1 MYSNRLIF
9 KTSTDDK
16 IYYLKDTILID
27 FGVNRNGI
35 STSELNSGT
44 NDLYKTAFNQHLS
57 QEKID
62 YLVNHDVHDY
72 LINECELLGIDSNYS
87 TGLVTLAE
95 MKNVSIVTKSFRNV
109 EVTAIVTAGVR
120 TNATRAGDPA
130 SYWEENGEFHLG
142 TINIILLTN
151 VCLEKSTL
159 TEAFMTA
166 TEAKTVA
173 LNDLR
178 IPSQYSN
185 GYATGTGTDGVAIF
199 SNTDSEDIITNAGKH
214 SKLGELI
221 AATIIE
227 AIPKAISKQVW
238 ITKKSQSNA
247 LVRLNRFTLDIN
259 EFYDS
264 LDCDKFEFIKQLR
277 IDAKKQ
283 ENVVITTSVLNLID
297 EAENN
302 LVKKQDA
309 YDLAMKIKENCNS
322 YPIRTLLE
330 YWINYFIL
338 IVQEYHDLF

>member
-9 KTSTDDK
+9 KTSLDDE
-16 IYYLKDTILID
+16 IFYLKDTILIN
-27 FGVNRNGI
+27 FAVNRNGV
-35 STSELNSGT
+35 STSLLNSGT
-44 NDLYKTAFNQHLS
+44 NDLYKSVFNQHLS

-62 YLVNHDVHDY
+62 YLVDHDVCEY
-72 LINECELLGIDSNYS
+72 LINECNNLDIDSEFA

-95 MKNVSIVTKSFRNV
+95 MKNVSIVTKAFKGT
-109 EVTAIVTAGVR
+109 EVTAVVTAGVR
-120 TNATRAGDPA
+120 TNATRAGDPS
-130 SYWEENGEFHLG
+130 SYWEENGKFHFG

-151 VCLEKSTL
+151 VCLDKSTL
-159 TEAFMTA
+159 LEAFMTA

-185 GYATGTGTDGVAIF
+185 GFATGTGTDGLAIF
-199 SNTDSEDIITNAGKH
+199 SNTDSENKLTNAGKH

-247 LVRLNRFTLDIN
+247 LVRLNRLKLDIN
-259 EFYDS
+259 EFYKE

-277 IDAKKQ
+277 IDARKQ
-283 ENVVITTSVLNLID
+283 DNVAITTSILNLID
-297 EAENN
+297 EYENG
-302 LVKKQDA
+302 LIQKHEA
-309 YDLAMKIKENCNS
+309 YELALKIKEESNS
-322 YPIRTLLE
+322 NPIKKILE
-330 YWINYFIL
+330 YWINYFIR
-338 IVQEYHDLF
+338 

>member
-9 KTSTDDK
+9 KTSLDDE
-16 IYYLKDTILID
+16 IFYLKDTILIN
-27 FGVNRNGI
+27 FTLNRNGV
-35 STSELNSGT
+35 STSQLNSGT
-44 NDLYKTAFNQHLS
+44 NDLYKSVFNQHLS

-62 YLVNHDVHDY
+62 YLVDHDVCEY
-72 LINECELLGIDSNYS
+72 LINECNNLDIDSEFA

-95 MKNVSIVTKSFRNV
+95 MKNVSIVTKAFKGT
-109 EVTAIVTAGVR
+109 EVTAVVTAGVR
-120 TNATRAGDPA
+120 TNATRAGDPS
-130 SYWEENGEFHLG
+130 SYWEENGKFHFG

-151 VCLEKSTL
+151 VCLDKSTL
-159 TEAFMTA
+159 LEAFMPA

-185 GYATGTGTDGVAIF
+185 GFATGTGTDGLAIF
-199 SNTDSEDIITNAGKH
+199 SNTDSENKLTNAGKH

-247 LVRLNRFTLDIN
+247 LVRLNRFKLDIN
-259 EFYDS
+259 EFYKE

-277 IDAKKQ
+277 IDARKQ
-283 ENVVITTSVLNLID
+283 DNVAITTSILNLID
-297 EAENN
+297 EYENG
-302 LVKKQDA
+302 LIQKHEA
-309 YDLAMKIKENCNS
+309 YELALKIKEESNS
-322 YPIRTLLE
+322 NPIKKILE
-330 YWINYFIL
+330 YWINYFIR
-338 IVQEYHDLF
+338 

>member
-9 KTSTDDK
+9 KTSLDDE
-16 IYYLKDTILID
+16 IFYLKDTILIN
-27 FGVNRNGI
+27 FAVNRNGV
-35 STSELNSGT
+35 STSLLNSGT
-44 NDLYKTAFNQHLS
+44 NDLYKSVFNQHLS

-62 YLVNHDVHDY
+62 YLVDHDVCEY
-72 LINECELLGIDSNYS
+72 LINECNNLDIDSEFA

-95 MKNVSIVTKSFRNV
+95 MKNVSIVTKAFKGT
-109 EVTAIVTAGVR
+109 EVTAVVTAGVR
-120 TNATRAGDPA
+120 TNATRAGDPS
-130 SYWEENGEFHLG
+130 SYWEENGKFHFG

-151 VCLEKSTL
+151 VCLDKSTL
-159 TEAFMTA
+159 LEAFMTA

-185 GYATGTGTDGVAIF
+185 GFATGTGTDGLAIF
-199 SNTDSEDIITNAGKH
+199 SNTDSENKLTNAGKH

-247 LVRLNRFTLDIN
+247 LVRLNRFKLDIN
-259 EFYDS
+259 EFYKE

-277 IDAKKQ
+277 IDARKQ
-283 ENVVITTSVLNLID
+283 DNVAITTSILNLID
-297 EAENN
+297 EYENG
-302 LVKKQDA
+302 LIQKHEA
-309 YDLAMKIKENCNS
+309 YELALKIKEESNS
-322 YPIRTLLE
+322 NPIKKILE
-330 YWINYFIL
+330 YWINYFIR
-338 IVQEYHDLF
+338 

>member
-9 KTSTDDK
+9 KTSLDDE
-16 IYYLKDTILID
+16 IFYLKDTILIN
-27 FGVNRNGI
+27 FAVNRNGV
-35 STSELNSGT
+35 STSLLNSGT
-44 NDLYKTAFNQHLS
+44 NDLYKSVFNQHLS

-62 YLVNHDVHDY
+62 YLVDHDVCEY
-72 LINECELLGIDSNYS
+72 LINECNNLDIDSEFA

-95 MKNVSIVTKSFRNV
+95 MKNVSIVTKAFKGT
-109 EVTAIVTAGVR
+109 EVTAVVTAGVR
-120 TNATRAGDPA
+120 TNATRAGDTS
-130 SYWEENGEFHLG
+130 SYWEENGEFHFG

-151 VCLEKSTL
+151 VCLDKSTL
-159 TEAFMTA
+159 LEAFMTA

-185 GYATGTGTDGVAIF
+185 GFATGTGTDGLAIF
-199 SNTDSEDIITNAGKH
+199 SNTDSENKLTNAGKH

-247 LVRLNRFTLDIN
+247 LVRLNRFKLDIN
-259 EFYDS
+259 EFYKE

-277 IDAKKQ
+277 IDARKQ
-283 ENVVITTSVLNLID
+283 DNVAITTSILNLID
-297 EAENN
+297 EYENG
-302 LVKKQDA
+302 LIQKHEA
-309 YDLAMKIKENCNS
+309 YELALKIKEESNS
-322 YPIRTLLE
+322 NPIKKILE
-330 YWINYFIL
+330 YWINYFIR
-338 IVQEYHDLF
+338 

>member
-9 KTSTDDK
+9 KTSLDDE
-16 IYYLKDTILID
+16 IFYLKDTILIN
-27 FGVNRNGI
+27 FAVNRNGV
-35 STSELNSGT
+35 STSLLNSGT
-44 NDLYKTAFNQHLS
+44 NDLYKSVFNQHLS

-62 YLVNHDVHDY
+62 YLVDHDVCEY
-72 LINECELLGIDSNYS
+72 LINECNNLDIDSEFA

-95 MKNVSIVTKSFRNV
+95 MKNVSIVTKAFKGT
-109 EVTAIVTAGVR
+109 EVTAVVTAGVR
-120 TNATRAGDPA
+120 TNATRAGDTS
-130 SYWEENGEFHLG
+130 SYWEENGEFHFG

-151 VCLEKSTL
+151 VCLDKSTL
-159 TEAFMTA
+159 LEAFMTA

-185 GYATGTGTDGVAIF
+185 GFATGTGTDGLAIF
-199 SNTDSEDIITNAGKH
+199 SNTDSENKLTNAGKH

-247 LVRLNRFTLDIN
+247 LVRLNRFKLDIN
-259 EFYDS
+259 EFYKE

-277 IDAKKQ
+277 IDARKQ
-283 ENVVITTSVLNLID
+283 DNVAITTSILNLID
-297 EAENN
+297 EYENG
-302 LVKKQDA
+302 LIQKHEA
-309 YDLAMKIKENCNS
+309 YELALKIKEESNS
-322 YPIRTLLE
+322 NPIKKILE
-330 YWINYFIL
+330 YWINYI
-338 IVQEYHDLF
+338 IR

>member
-9 KTSTDDK
+9 KTSLDDE
-16 IYYLKDTILID
+16 IFYLKDTILIN
-27 FGVNRNGI
+27 FTLNRNGV
-35 STSELNSGT
+35 STSQLNSGT
-44 NDLYKTAFNQHLS
+44 NDLYKSVFNQHLS

-62 YLVNHDVHDY
+62 YLVDHDVCEY
-72 LINECELLGIDSNYS
+72 LINECNNLDIDSEFA

-95 MKNVSIVTKSFRNV
+95 MKNVSIVTKAFKGT
-109 EVTAIVTAGVR
+109 EVTAVVTAGVR
-120 TNATRAGDPA
+120 TNATRAGDPS
-130 SYWEENGEFHLG
+130 SYWEENGEFHFG

-151 VCLEKSTL
+151 VCLDKSTL
-159 TEAFMTA
+159 LEAFMTA

-185 GYATGTGTDGVAIF
+185 GFATGTGTDGLAIF
-199 SNTDSEDIITNAGKH
+199 SNTDSENKLTNAGKH

-247 LVRLNRFTLDIN
+247 LVRLNRFKLDIN
-259 EFYDS
+259 EFYKE

-277 IDAKKQ
+277 IDARKQ
-283 ENVVITTSVLNLID
+283 DNVAITTSILNLID
-297 EAENN
+297 EYENG
-302 LVKKQDA
+302 LIQKHEA
-309 YDLAMKIKENCNS
+309 YELALKIKEESNS
-322 YPIRTLLE
+322 NPIKKILE
-330 YWINYFIL
+330 YWINYFIR
-338 IVQEYHDLF
+338 